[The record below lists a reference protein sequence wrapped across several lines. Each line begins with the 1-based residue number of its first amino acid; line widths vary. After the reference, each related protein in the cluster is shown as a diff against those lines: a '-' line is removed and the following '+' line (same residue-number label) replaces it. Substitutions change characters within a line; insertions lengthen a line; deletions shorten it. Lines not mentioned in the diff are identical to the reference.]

1 MSKKQQEKINKANP
15 TLKNGSEQKMTTI
28 KTKQYRKLRS
38 FRFARTFI
46 TALTVL
52 TMSVFVAVGTTACD
66 VQNNPN
72 PGPGIVEPDK
82 PNPPDPDQPDKPDP
96 DQPDKPDPDQPD
108 KPDPDQ
114 PDKPNPPDP
123 DQPDKPDI
131 DYDKLTPAT
140 LTAEQKATIVNNVT
154 TALAKN
160 IQRNIGNTGVVNK
173 VVAVDFEGNYVKLL
187 LDYHNNSY
195 GDMYGFYKYEMKTEM
210 NYKNILT
217 SDISPVSS
225 NGRGT
230 PLLDDFSHTGND
242 TRVKEVMAKLNPSLN
257 IEECDFT
264 SIVNTS
270 GDIISGVGGTNRVTI
285 HIINNGA
292 VTKIV
297 TNAKSDANY
306 TDPIGQGIINGE
318 LGKTYTEPT
327 IESFELGDY
336 ALYDFNGLE
345 SEVGTTAQTATYAF
359 TVEGKTAERIKNGRY
374 YQEEQE

>member
-160 IQRNIGNTGVVNK
+160 IQKDIGRAGYVNK
-173 VVAVDFEGNYVKLL
+173 VIAVDFDGNYVKLL
-187 LDYHNNSY
+187 LDFNGVNGDTY
-195 GDMYGFYKYEMKTEM
+195 GLFKYEMTSDM
-210 NYKNILT
+210 TYKNILT
-217 SDISPVSS
+217 TEIAPALD
-225 NGRGT
+225 NTRGET
-230 PLLDDFSHTGND
+230 LIQFLPRNDDDRIEEIMT
-242 TRVKEVMAKLNPSLN
+242 KLNTGVN
-257 IEECDFT
+257 VEVCDFT
-264 SIVNTS
+264 SIINTT
-270 GDIISGVGGTNRVTI
+270 GDIISGIGATHEITI
-285 HIINNGA
+285 YTLSSNGI
-292 VTKIV
+292 TKTI

-345 SEVGTTAQTATYAF
+345 SEVGATAQTATYSFVVDDKSIA
-359 TVEGKTAERIKNGRY
+359 TIKNGRY

>member
-1 MSKKQQEKINKANP
+1 M
-15 TLKNGSEQKMTTI
+15 
-28 KTKQYRKLRS
+28 R
-38 FRFARTFI
+38 RFKFKRILIVIAV
-46 TALTVL
+46 AL
-52 TMSVFVAVGTTACD
+52 SIAFVAVGTTACD

-82 PNPPDPDQPDKPDP
+82 PNPPDP

-160 IQRNIGNTGVVNK
+160 IQRNIGNTGFVNK
-173 VVAVDFEGNYVKLL
+173 VVAVDFEGNYVTLL
-187 LDYHNNSY
+187 LDYENNSAGKKY
-195 GDMYGFYKYEMKTEM
+195 GLFKYEMATEM

-225 NGRGT
+225 TGRGT
-230 PLLDDFSHTGND
+230 PLFDFLHNGND
-242 TRVKEVMAKLNPSLN
+242 TRVEEVITKLASN
-257 IEECDFT
+257 IDIETCDVATMFD
-264 SIVNTS
+264 TS
-270 GDIISGVGGTNRVTI
+270 GDIIPGIGNTHEVTVYT
-285 HIINNGA
+285 INNNGL
-292 VTKIV
+292 TKIT
-297 TNAKSDANY
+297 TNAKNDANY
-306 TDPIGQGIINGE
+306 IDPIGQGIINGE

-345 SEVGTTAQTATYAF
+345 SEV
-359 TVEGKTAERIKNGRY
+359 Y
-374 YQEEQE
+374 Y

>member
-108 KPDPDQ
+108 KP
-114 PDKPNPPDP
+114 NPPDP

-160 IQRNIGNTGVVNK
+160 IQKDIGRAGYVNK
-173 VVAVDFEGNYVKLL
+173 VIAADFDGNYVKLL
-187 LDYHNNSY
+187 LDFNGVNGDTY
-195 GDMYGFYKYEMKTEM
+195 GLFKYEMTSDM
-210 NYKNILT
+210 TYKNILT
-217 SDISPVSS
+217 TEIAPALD
-225 NGRGT
+225 NTRGET
-230 PLLDDFSHTGND
+230 LIQFSHTSND
-242 TRVKEVMAKLNPSLN
+242 TRAKEVMAKLNTGVDV
-257 IEECDFT
+257 EACDFT

-270 GDIISGVGGTNRVTI
+270 GTIVPGIGGTNRVTI
-285 HIINNGA
+285 HTINNGSI
-292 VTKIV
+292 TKIV

-345 SEVGTTAQTATYAF
+345 SEVGATAQTATYAF